1 MLKLKV
7 IMHHGEVVMRKVKDI
22 VKPAGETV
30 ILAHRLLKNSVK
42 GDEYIMMSED
52 FFNLSGGIKSEEC
65 RLHEEEYEGIGNVK
79 SMIYYP
85 NPLTHFPDINATLWN
100 KIAARAKLGVGTL
113 QWIFRRNSLED
124 FKSLEGL

>member
-22 VKPAGETV
+22 VKPAGENV

-52 FFNLSGGIKSEEC
+52 FFNLSGGIKNEEC
-65 RLHEEEYEGIGNVK
+65 RLHEEKYEGIGNVK
-79 SMIYYP
+79 TMIYYP
-85 NPLTHFPDINATLWN
+85 NPLTDFPDIKATLWN

>member
-1 MLKLKV
+1 
-7 IMHHGEVVMRKVKDI
+7 MHHGEVVMRKVKDI

-52 FFNLSGGIKSEEC
+52 FFKLRGGIKNEQIQT
-65 RLHEEEYEGIGNVK
+65 HEENYEGIGNVK

-85 NPLTHFPDINATLWN
+85 NPLTDFPDIKATLWN
-100 KIAARAKLGVGTL
+100 KIAARTKITVGTV
-113 QWIFRRNSLED
+113 QRIFRRNSLED
-124 FKSLEGL
+124 FKSLDGL